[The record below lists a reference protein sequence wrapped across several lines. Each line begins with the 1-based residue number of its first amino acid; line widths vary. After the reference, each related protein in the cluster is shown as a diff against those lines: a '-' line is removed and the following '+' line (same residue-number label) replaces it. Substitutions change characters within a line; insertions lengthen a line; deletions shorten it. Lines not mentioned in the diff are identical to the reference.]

1 MLKAILF
8 DLDNTLLDFSGFKRE
23 SALAAAKAMRQA
35 GLIQDEKV
43 IFGKIN
49 EIYGKKGVE
58 YQLTFNE
65 TLKELGVQNDSQFER
80 AKQAAI
86 IAYTVKKYELLKP
99 RQRVIQTL
107 NSLKR
112 KYKLGIVTDAP
123 KDKAWQRLILTGL
136 DGYFFPV
143 VTFSDTNVRKPST
156 LPFKRAL
163 VFLKVLP
170 EEVLYVGDFPERDI
184 VGARKMGM
192 KTCLAKY
199 GCIEY
204 SEESNVA
211 DYTIER
217 FEDLVK
223 IIEEI
228 EGG

>member
-23 SALAAAKAMRQA
+23 SALAAAKAMKQA
-35 GLIQDEKV
+35 GLFQDEKI
-43 IFGKIN
+43 IFNKIN
-49 EIYGKKGVE
+49 EIYEKKGVE

-65 TLKELGVQNDSQFER
+65 TLRELGVENDSQFER

-86 IAYTVKKYELLKP
+86 IAYTKKKYALLKP
-99 RQRVIQTL
+99 RQKVIQTL
-107 NSLKR
+107 NSLKS

-123 KDKAWQRLILTGL
+123 KDKAWQRLILAGL

-143 VTFSDTNVRKPST
+143 ITFSDTNVRKPST

-163 VFLKVLP
+163 VFLKVQP
-170 EEVLYVGDFPERDI
+170 KEVLYVGDFPERDI
-184 VGARKMGM
+184 IGAKKMGM

-199 GCIEY
+199 GCTDY

-211 DYTIER
+211 DYTIEK
-217 FEDLVK
+217 FEDINGVVNS
-223 IIEEI
+223 IE
-228 EGG
+228 